1 MRRVPCGAGIIERFD
16 ASAMKKI
23 LFILAAVL
31 AAVVWYVY
39 QDPQL
44 SRKIEKEVNQL
55 LPATPQTTTVYKWQD
70 KAGNWQITDH
80 PPPTGI
86 YYETLEYQSD
96 TNVMP
101 SEAVTGQKKD

>member
-1 MRRVPCGAGIIERFD
+1 MRHVPCGAGIIERFD

-23 LFILAAVL
+23 LLILAAVL
-31 AAVVWYVY
+31 TAAVWYLY
-39 QDPQL
+39 QNPQL

-70 KAGNWQITDH
+70 NAGNWQITDH
-80 PPPTGI
+80 PPPAGI
-86 YYETLEYQSD
+86 RYETLEYQSD